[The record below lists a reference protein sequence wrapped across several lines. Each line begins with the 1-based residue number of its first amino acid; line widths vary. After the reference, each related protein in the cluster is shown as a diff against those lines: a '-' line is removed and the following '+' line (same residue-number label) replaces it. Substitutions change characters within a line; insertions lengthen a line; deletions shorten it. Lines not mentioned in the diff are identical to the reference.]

1 MKKLRGNLI
10 GIDQGTETL
19 FSDFEDGGEMWTG
32 DGYRDRRLRV
42 AFSEKYK
49 SPPSVTCSISLW
61 DVDYSTNIRSEITTQ
76 NITEKGFEILFQT
89 WGNTRIARA
98 KADWMAIGEVLSEDD
113 WDIP

>member
-19 FSDFEDGGEMWTG
+19 FSDFEDGGDMWTG
-32 DGYRDRRLRV
+32 EGYRERRV
-42 AFSEKYK
+42 ALVFSEKFK
-49 SPPSVTCSISLW
+49 SIPAVSCSISLW
-61 DVDYSTNIRSEITTQ
+61 DVDYSTNIRSEVSSQ
-76 NITEKGFEILFQT
+76 NITETGFDILFQT

-98 KADWMAIGEVLSEDD
+98 RADWMAIGEVLGEDD